1 MMFGAKTKQIVA
13 PTATADSEMMRRVR
27 SSVRCSTTVI
37 RPSGMER
44 FRSCTG
50 QDQAVSAGGGGGGPG
65 STAIGGRASAHETVG
80 VVGSAECV
88 GSGVAVGAATSAG
101 GGVTAA

>member
-13 PTATADSEMMRRVR
+13 PTATAIIEMMSRDR

-50 QDQAVSAGGGGGGPG
+50 DDQAGSGGGE
-65 STAIGGRASAHETVG
+65 GRRLADGTGHCG
-80 VVGSAECV
+80 
-88 GSGVAVGAATSAG
+88 
-101 GGVTAA
+101 